1 MRMIFHDPWTLL
13 VIALSALLLDR
24 LLGEATS
31 YHPLVGF
38 GRWAVRWEG
47 WLRHE
52 SVAPKGQILLGAL
65 AVVLAVMP
73 WFALALWLE
82 QQIVVAQVMDVM
94 LLYFA
99 LGLRS
104 LQEHGTEVAEALDA
118 GDLPLAR
125 ERVGMIVS
133 RNTSDMQEADVS
145 RATVESVLENGN
157 DAVIGTL
164 FWFFILGGSGALLYR
179 LVNTLDAMWGYKIDH
194 YLYFGRVAAR
204 LDDLLNWLPA
214 RLTVSLYAIGNWR
227 RCWASARSQGGQW
240 DSPNAGPVMASGA
253 TALGVEL
260 GGTAMYGDLAH
271 ERPHLGQGPAP
282 VAADISRALKLV
294 QRAVRFLLLG
304 MLLLAGVWSFA

>member
-1 MRMIFHDPWTLL
+1 MRMIFHDPWSLL
-13 VIALSALLLDR
+13 AITIIALLMDR
-24 LLGEATS
+24 LLGEAMI

-38 GRWAVRWEG
+38 GRWAVRWEN

-52 SVAPKGQILLGAL
+52 SGSTRIQILLGG
-65 AVVLAVMP
+65 
-73 WFALALWLE
+73 LALLIAVGPWVGLTIWLD
-82 QQIVVAQVMDVM
+82 QQLVVAQVMDMV

-104 LQEHGTEVAEALDA
+104 LQEHGEEVVQALQAD
-118 GDLPLAR
+118 DLPLAR

-133 RNTSDMQEADVS
+133 RNTADMDAADVS

-157 DAVIGTL
+157 DAVVGTL
-164 FWFFILGGSGALLYR
+164 FWFFLFGGAGAVLYR
-179 LVNTLDAMWGYKIDH
+179 LVNTLDAMWGYKVGH

-214 RLTVSLYAIGNWR
+214 RITVGLYAIGNWR
-227 RCWASARSQGGQW
+227 QCWAHARTQGGQW

-260 GGTAMYGDLAH
+260 GGTAIYGDLTH
-271 ERPHLGQGPAP
+271 ERPHLGVGPAP
-282 VAADISRALKLV
+282 GAEDIARALSLV
-294 QRAVRFLLLG
+294 QRAVRYILLF
-304 MLLLAGVWSFA
+304 MLLVAGVWTLA